1 MGVESEQH
9 LHIGAVHVHM
19 ALGAAGLSGYGQ
31 HPGAVEIGGDQR
43 PVGGQ
48 LQPEAFLV
56 QHVEGRA
63 ADVIGYGQTAPLSK
77 RRSVHLHVGAPH
89 LAAVRSQQ
97 PQGRIRQDDQ

>member
-1 MGVESEQH
+1 MGVEGEQH
-9 LHIGAVHVHM
+9 LHIGTVYVHM
-19 ALGAAGLSGYGQ
+19 ALGSADLGGHGQ
-31 HPGAVEIGGDQR
+31 HSGAVEVGGDQR

-56 QHVEGRA
+56 QHIEGRA
-63 ADVIGYGQTAPLSK
+63 ADVIGHGQTAPLPQ
-77 RRSVHLHVGAPH
+77 RRGVHLHVGAPH